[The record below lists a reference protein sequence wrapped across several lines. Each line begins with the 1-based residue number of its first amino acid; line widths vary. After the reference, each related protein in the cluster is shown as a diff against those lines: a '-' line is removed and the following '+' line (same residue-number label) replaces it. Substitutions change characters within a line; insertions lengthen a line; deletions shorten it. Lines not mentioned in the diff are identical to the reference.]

1 MIAAADATL
10 LSIGFLGWLLDE
22 VISVE
27 SNLISKRSIL
37 ALELLNALK
46 QFSLSAFLISQTIVI
61 AVPFISERT
70 YSSIYLLKF
79 QLNDLNLFIFST
91 AKSTH
96 FLNNSIE
103 FTGN

>member
-61 AVPFISERT
+61 AVPFVS
-70 YSSIYLLKF
+70 
-79 QLNDLNLFIFST
+79 
-91 AKSTH
+91 
-96 FLNNSIE
+96 
-103 FTGN
+103 